1 MHVFILVIYKD
12 LCFTCNLKG
21 YIMEIEIDKN
31 SRIPLYLQIKDQIKK
46 LRFEGQL
53 EKGSQV
59 PTERELS
66 AKLNVSRNTVSMAYK
81 ELAQEKI
88 LSSTSG
94 KGTFVIAE
102 DYYRKSSNFKQKNS
116 QLIKQVDQ
124 AIQTAL
130 NLNLDSSDF
139 LNLVKL
145 RITEKKKLQNNV
157 RIAFV
162 ECNQEQL
169 YYFSKKLELGTGIHI
184 IPILIDKIYNHP
196 EDFVKEIKQVDLVV
210 TTFFHLQEVQ
220 NFLQNENKKIIAI
233 ALDPQI
239 ETMVNIAG
247 VVSSKM
253 RIGLI
258 CLTEKFAD
266 RVLRSLKNS
275 GIKFDKFSYT
285 TSHNT
290 EELKEFINLLEILI
304 VSPGRKKEAKKL
316 LSKKIPL
323 IEFIYIPDKG
333 SIDTLKKTI
342 FDIKKVR

>member
-1 MHVFILVIYKD
+1 
-12 LCFTCNLKG
+12 
-21 YIMEIEIDKN
+21 MEIEIDKN

-46 LRFEGQL
+46 LRFDGQL
-53 EKGSQV
+53 EKGSQL

-94 KGTFVIAE
+94 KGTFIIAE
-102 DYYRKSSNFKQKNS
+102 DCYKKSSYFKGKKS
-116 QLIKQVDQ
+116 HLIKQIDQ
-124 AIQTAL
+124 VIQTAM
-130 NLNLDSSDF
+130 NLNIESDDF
-139 LNLVKL
+139 INLVQL
-145 RITEKKKLQNNV
+145 RIAEKKKMQNNV

-169 YYFSKKLELGTGIHI
+169 YYFTKKLELGTGIHI
-184 IPILIDKIYNHP
+184 IPILIDKMYHYPN
-196 EDFVKEIKQVDLVV
+196 DFIKEIKPVDLVV
-210 TTFFHLQEVQ
+210 TTFFHFQEVK

-239 ETMVNIAG
+239 ETMVNIAR
-247 VVSSKM
+247 VISSKM
-253 RIGLI
+253 SIGLI

-266 RVLRSLKNS
+266 RVLSSIKNS
-275 GIKFDKFSYT
+275 GIRFGKFSYT
-285 TSHNT
+285 TSHKKK
-290 EELKEFINLLEILI
+290 ELKEFINLLDILI

-323 IEFIYIPDKG
+323 IEFTYIPDKG

-342 FDIKKVR
+342 VDIKKER